1 VSPNLYELLG
11 VEADA
16 SVDEIRRAYRA
27 KARELHPDR
36 AGPERAEQM
45 AALND
50 AFRVLRDPAARLRY
64 DGTLRGDAPLPT
76 WVVPDEEPLAYGSV
90 AAPRVM
96 RGIPWL
102 LIALVALGV
111 FVAFAALGRGDG
123 PGDPVDGVIMVGS
136 CVAVPAGGLV
146 VEADCDGPNDGTV
159 AALVAPDQTC
169 PSDTLVFR
177 ATGVTTRVCV
187 APK

>member
-1 VSPNLYELLG
+1 MSANLYELLS

-16 SVDEIRRAYRA
+16 SGDEIRRAYRT

-50 AFRVLRDPAARLRY
+50 AFRVLRDPATRLRY
-64 DGTLRGDAPLPT
+64 DATLRGEAPLPA
-76 WVVPDEEPLAYGSV
+76 WVVPDEEPVPYGSMET
-90 AAPRVM
+90 PRAM

-102 LIALVALGV
+102 LIAVVVVAV
-111 FVAFAALGRGDG
+111 FVAIALSGGG
-123 PGDPVDGVIMVGS
+123 QSSPDPVDGVIGVGS
-136 CVAVPAGGLV
+136 CVAVPSGGVV
-146 VEADCDGPNDGTV
+146 VEADCNGPYEGTV
-159 AALVAPDQTC
+159 SALVAPDQTC
-169 PSDTLVFR
+169 PPETLMFR
-177 ATGVTTRVCV
+177 AVGVTVRVCV